1 MINLKLFYSNN
12 IRAVENA
19 AEAGGFSTLRMMEN
33 AGSAAANVIIEKYK
47 IKEASVIVVAGNGNN
62 GGDGFVTARKLYE
75 AGANVAVVLACG
87 MPKSENASE
96 TLSKLS
102 KLPVRIYNA
111 NDFEAKTV
119 IKYADFVIDA
129 IFGIGFRGELEG
141 DVLDLVNV
149 ANESEAVRIA
159 LDLPS
164 GCECDSGRVGNTC
177 FSADVTISFIGV
189 KPCHVLYPSSDYC
202 GKLVMVGIGISKEIV
217 DSASSDVSI
226 IEDSKVKKA
235 IPSIKKSAHKG
246 SRGTALLVCGSY
258 GMAGAAILSAKAALR
273 SGAGLVKLAL
283 PNNVYPIAASA
294 LLEAVY
300 LPCKSSVDG
309 AISPDEFELILSNA
323 AKSNA
328 VLLGCGCGN
337 TKELYELTEQLI
349 CNITTPVVIDADGIN
364 TISNDISI
372 LMKSK
377 APIVL
382 TPHPAEMARLLNV
395 DTEYVQTHRFELAR
409 AFAQKFAV
417 TLVLKGSNTVIA
429 LKDGSLFV
437 CMHGNPGMATGGSGD
452 VLAGVIVSLIAQGL
466 PPELAAVCGVNIHS
480 AAGDIAANNMSMHS
494 MLPSDIIDSLPQLFK
509 KLES

>member
-1 MINLKLFYSNN
+1 MKLFYRNN
-12 IRAVENA
+12 IRSAEAA
-19 AEAGGFSTLRMMEN
+19 AENSGLSTLRMMEN

-47 IKEASVIVVAGNGNN
+47 IKEASVVVIAGNGNN

-75 AGANVAVVLACG
+75 AGANVSVVLASG
-87 MPKSENASE
+87 MPTSSNASE

-102 KLPVRIYNA
+102 KLPLRIYNA
-111 NDFEAKTV
+111 TDFESKTV
-119 IKYADFVIDA
+119 IKYADYIIDA

-141 DVLDLVNV
+141 NVLDLVNV
-149 ANESEAVRIA
+149 ANESAATRIS

-164 GCECDSGRVGNTC
+164 GCECDTGRVGNTC
-177 FSADVTISFIGV
+177 FCADVTISFIGV

-202 GKLVMVGIGISKEIV
+202 GKLVMVGIGISKEII
-217 DSASSDVSI
+217 DSVVSDVSI
-226 IEDSKVKKA
+226 IEDAKVKNA
-235 IPSIKKSAHKG
+235 LPVIKKSAHKG

-283 PNNVYPIAASA
+283 PQSVYPIAATS

-300 LPCKSSVDG
+300 LPCKSSADG
-309 AISPDEFELILSNA
+309 AITLDELDLILLNA
-323 AKSNA
+323 QKSNA

-337 TKELYELTEQLI
+337 TQELFELTEQLI
-349 CNITTPVVIDADGIN
+349 CNSTKPIVIDADGIN
-364 TISNDISI
+364 AISNDISI
-372 LMKSK
+372 LLKSK
-377 APIVL
+377 ASIIL

-395 DTEYVQTHRFELAR
+395 DTEYVQTHRFELAK
-409 AFAQKFAV
+409 AFAQKFGV
-417 TLVLKGSNTVIA
+417 TLVLKGANTVIA

-466 PPELAAVCGVNIHS
+466 QPELAAVCGVNIHS

>member
-1 MINLKLFYSNN
+1 MKLFYRNN

-19 AEAGGFSTLRMMEN
+19 AENSGFSTLRMMEN

-47 IKEASVIVVAGNGNN
+47 IKEASVVVIAGNGNN

-75 AGANVAVVLACG
+75 AGANVSVVLASG

-141 DVLDLVNV
+141 DVLDLVNI
-149 ANESEAVRIA
+149 ANESEATRIA

-177 FSADVTISFIGV
+177 FLADVTISFIGV

-202 GKLVMVGIGISKEIV
+202 GKLVMVGIGISKDII

-226 IEDSKVKKA
+226 IEDAKVKKA
-235 IPSIKKSAHKG
+235 IPTIKKSAHKG

-258 GMAGAAILSAKAALR
+258 GMAGAAILSAKATLR

-283 PNNVYPIAASA
+283 PQNVYPIAASS

-300 LPCKSSVDG
+300 LPCKSSPDG
-309 AISPDEFELILSNA
+309 AISHEEFDLILSNA
-323 AKSNA
+323 IRSNA

-337 TKELYELTEQLI
+337 TKELYELTELLI
-349 CNITTPVVIDADGIN
+349 SNTTTPVVIDADGIN
-364 TISNDISI
+364 AISNDISI

-452 VLAGVIVSLIAQGL
+452 VLAGIIVSLIAQGL

>member
-1 MINLKLFYSNN
+1 MKLFYRNN

-19 AEAGGFSTLRMMEN
+19 AENSGFSTLRMMEN

-47 IKEASVIVVAGNGNN
+47 IKEASAVVIAGNGNN

-75 AGANVAVVLACG
+75 AGANVSVVLASG

-141 DVLDLVNV
+141 DVLDLVNI
-149 ANESEAVRIA
+149 ANESEATRIA

-177 FSADVTISFIGV
+177 FLADVTISFIGV

-202 GKLVMVGIGISKEIV
+202 GKLVMVGIGISKDII

-226 IEDSKVKKA
+226 IEDAKVKKA
-235 IPSIKKSAHKG
+235 IPTIKKSAHKG

-258 GMAGAAILSAKAALR
+258 GMAGAAILSAKATLR

-283 PNNVYPIAASA
+283 PQNVYPIAASS

-300 LPCKSSVDG
+300 LPCKSSPDG
-309 AISPDEFELILSNA
+309 AISHEEFDLILSNA
-323 AKSNA
+323 IRSNA

-337 TKELYELTEQLI
+337 TKELYELTELLI
-349 CNITTPVVIDADGIN
+349 SNTTTPVVIDADGIN
-364 TISNDISI
+364 AISNDISI

>member
-1 MINLKLFYSNN
+1 MKLFYRNN
-12 IRAVENA
+12 IRAIENA
-19 AEAGGFSTLRMMEN
+19 AESSGFSTLRMMEN

-47 IKEASVIVVAGNGNN
+47 IKDASVVVIAGNGNN

-75 AGANVAVVLACG
+75 AGANVSVVLACG

-96 TLSKLS
+96 ALSKLS
-102 KLPVRIYNA
+102 KLPLRIYNA
-111 NDFEAKTV
+111 NDFECKTTL
-119 IKYADFVIDA
+119 KYSDYIIDA

-141 DVLDLVNV
+141 DVLELVNI
-149 ANESEAVRIA
+149 ANESEATRIS
-159 LDLPS
+159 LDIPS
-164 GCECDSGRVGNTC
+164 GCECDTGNVGNISFC
-177 FSADVTISFIGV
+177 ADVTISFIGV

-202 GKLVMVGIGISKEIV
+202 GKLVMAGIGIKKEIV
-217 DSASSDVSI
+217 DSVASDVSI

-235 IPSIKKSAHKG
+235 IPKIKKSDHKG

-283 PNNVYPIAASA
+283 PQNVYPIAASS

-300 LPCKSSVDG
+300 IPCKTSAEGSISLNDFD
-309 AISPDEFELILSNA
+309 AILANA
-323 AKSNA
+323 IKSKA

-337 TKELYELTEQLI
+337 TDDLFKLTEQLI
-349 CNITTPVVIDADGIN
+349 CNTTTPVVIDADGIN
-364 TISNDISI
+364 AISNDISI
-372 LMKSK
+372 LLKSK

-395 DTEYVQTHRFELAR
+395 DTEYVQTHRFELAK
-409 AFAQKFAV
+409 AFAQKFEV

-452 VLAGVIVSLIAQGL
+452 VLAGIIVSLIAQGL
-466 PPELAAVCGVNIHS
+466 QPELAAVCGVNIHS

-494 MLPSDIIDSLPQLFK
+494 MLPSDIIDSLPLLFK
-509 KLES
+509 KLEG